1 MCVAGRDKELNIS
14 HVVFEGTTEQPGQ
27 DVADICK
34 YGSGEQV
41 VQEIQTRIDGVDG
54 DWH

>member
-14 HVVFEGTTEQPGQ
+14 HVVFEGTTEQPVQ

-54 DWH
+54 D